1 MNPQQQHR
9 GKKEKDKH
17 KEEETDKQ
25 RKADEER
32 ERVDSYSSHIV
43 LTLWAIYQTEHI
55 RKTNDLTGAVDSDN
69 KAYNDYRWCLHNGS
83 LGQHQGSKQGRS
95 GPGQGR
101 KWAASGQID
110 GRPP

>member
-1 MNPQQQHR
+1 MEKGQRER
-9 GKKEKDKH
+9 GW
-17 KEEETDKQ
+17 
-25 RKADEER
+25 
-32 ERVDSYSSHIV
+32 RVDSYTLHIV
-43 LTLWAIYQTEHI
+43 LTLWAICQTEHI